1 MKQRT
6 NIQTSNTPKGI
17 DAARETVKYA
27 AQNDGISHDEI
38 KVVREPNAIT
48 IELRNKFKVGV
59 YDDGWVDI
67 KTEKGELGYH
77 ETYFL
82 RALLQNLDS
91 FINDLFNN

>member
-1 MKQRT
+1 MKQIK
-6 NIQTSNTPKGI
+6 NIQTNNTPKGI

-48 IELRNKFKVGV
+48 NELRNKFKLGV

-67 KTEKGELGYH
+67 KTEKVELGYH